1 MKRNIDIKSLLLKLL
16 TIGGFLV
23 FLFTLGIGNPLVII
37 TCILLTAVIFFKL
50 KYKKKYLKLL
60 TPLSSGL
67 LFLIMK
73 LFYWDNADFIQR
85 LNLLFLISLVFSMIM
100 AVREFKLLKKF
111 LFFFNRLPLKKRLIA
126 IFVAAEILFIIA
138 SFIMVQKGVKWGGDE
153 PHYLVISHSIARD
166 FDLNV
171 FDQYAR
177 DRYREFT
184 EVRLKHHARV
194 GKGFKTW
201 YSYGHLPG
209 LSLTLA
215 PFFLFKLPVPLLYS
229 LIRAYLGLFGAL
241 LAVVVYLFALKLWH
255 NRSLAV
261 FITAVLAFTAPVFFY
276 SIHIFA
282 ELQACLLI
290 LSALYLLLYSSRE
303 PQRRLEVSSCKKVSH
318 EGHEEHEEHRGR
330 NFFSPKKTL
339 LAGFLLGISVFW
351 GLKYAIFIY
360 LFSAGFFVYFVIKK
374 QPKRAVL
381 FVLFPV
387 LLQMLFFGY
396 LYYAY
401 GNFNPMSIYNG
412 VMTEAQAKEYYSK
425 VQVIPLQKRVE
436 TLLGIFFDQR
446 DGLLL
451 YNPFYFLAFPGLIIA
466 FKKFKTYW
474 REILICAAGFA
485 FILFL
490 GYSTVRPGYCPQA
503 RYLTP
508 AAWLLMLF
516 AIIYYKETGNKTV
529 KKWTFYLPVYSFLVV
544 IYQVFHPFTLYQSA
558 THLNLER
565 PALMFRQWSNIH
577 FSIPDVLPSFIK
589 VPGNFK
595 YLPNIIFLVMLLGF
609 IVLAINK
616 LKSCRVR
623 FFMPVLFA
631 ALFLA
636 AVLFPRVPIY
646 NPILL
651 NKEGAVPCKIYG
663 ESPYP
668 TRAAERKFELKGK
681 SVYHYTVS
689 TLKPVPFF
697 VMEFE
702 NHGKTGYSVSI
713 TNFDE
718 QKGQDRIVPT
728 GPGKTQKIYIRAPRY
743 KKFKVNCFYRF
754 HLEVEPSPPA
764 KPSLYL
770 QLYPVKRRAAAKER
784 EGTRRREEVRSRK

>member
-1 MKRNIDIKSLLLKLL
+1 MKGNMNIKSLLLKLP
-16 TIGGFLV
+16 TIGGFHV

-50 KYKKKYLKLL
+50 KYKKDCLKLL

-73 LFYWDNADFIQR
+73 LFYWDNPDFMQR
-85 LNLLFLISLVFSMIM
+85 LNLLLLISLIFSSMM

-126 IFVAAEILFIIA
+126 IFVFAELLFIIA
-138 SFIMVQKGVKWGGDE
+138 SFIMVREGVKWGGDE
-153 PHYLVISHSIARD
+153 PHYLVISHSLARD
-166 FDLNV
+166 VDLNV

-177 DRYREFT
+177 DRYREFV

-194 GKGFKTW
+194 GKGFKVW

-215 PFFLFKLPVPLLYS
+215 PFFLFKLPIPLLYF

-241 LAVVVYLFALKLWH
+241 LAVVVYLFALKLWN

-261 FITAVLAFTAPVFFY
+261 FITAVLTFTVPVFFY

-290 LSALYLLLYSSRE
+290 LSALYLLLYSSRG
-303 PQRRLEVSSCKKVSH
+303 PQRRVVPAAKKQ
-318 EGHEEHEEHRGR
+318 GTQGR
-330 NFFSPKKTL
+330 KTV

-401 GNFNPMSIYNG
+401 GSVNPMSIYNG
-412 VMTEAQAKEYYSK
+412 IMTEAQAKEYYSN
-425 VQVIPLQKRVE
+425 VQVIPLKKRVE

-451 YNPFYFLAFPGLIIA
+451 YNPFYFLAFPGLVLA

-474 REILICAAGFA
+474 REILIAAAGIA

-508 AAWLLMLF
+508 AVWLLMLF
-516 AIIYYKETGNKTV
+516 AVIYYRETRNKTF
-529 KKWTFYLPVYSFLVV
+529 KKWTFYLPVYSLPVV

-558 THLNLER
+558 THLNLDR
-565 PALMFRQWSNIH
+565 PALMFQQWSNIH
-577 FSIPDVLPSFIK
+577 FSIPGILPSFIK

-595 YLPNIIFLVMLLGF
+595 YLPNIIFLVLVLVF
-609 IVLAINK
+609 IVLAIKK
-616 LKSCRVR
+616 LKNYRMR
-623 FFMPVLFA
+623 FFMPVLFGVI
-631 ALFLA
+631 FLV
-636 AVLFPRVPIY
+636 AVLFPGVPIY

-651 NKEGAVPCKIYG
+651 NKQGAVPCKIYG
-663 ESPYP
+663 ESPFP

-681 SVYHYTVS
+681 RIYHYTVS
-689 TLKPVPFF
+689 TLRPVPFF

-702 NHGKTGYSVSI
+702 NHDKTGYSVWI

-718 QKGQDRIVPT
+718 RKGQDRIVPA
-728 GPGKTQKIYIRAPRY
+728 GPGKTQKVYIRAPRY
-743 KKFKVNCFYRF
+743 KRFKANYFYRF
-754 HLEVEPSPPA
+754 HLRLDPAPPV

-770 QLYPVKRRAAAKER
+770 QLYPVKGGAK
-784 EGTRRREEVRSRK
+784 

>member
-1 MKRNIDIKSLLLKLL
+1 MKRNIDKKSLLLKLL
-16 TIGGFLV
+16 TLGGFNV
-23 FLFTLGIGNPLVII
+23 FLFTLGISNPLVII
-37 TCILLTAVIFFKL
+37 TCILMTAVLFFRL
-50 KYKKKYLKLL
+50 TYKKGYLKLL

-67 LFLIMK
+67 LFLVMK
-73 LFYWDNADFIQR
+73 LFYWDNADFMQR
-85 LNLLFLISLVFSMIM
+85 MNLLLLISLIFSMM
-100 AVREFKLLKKF
+100 VVLREFRLLKKF
-111 LFFFNRLPLKKRLIA
+111 LFFFNHLPLKKRLMT
-126 IFVAAEILFIIA
+126 IFVFTEIMFIIA

-153 PHYLVISHSIARD
+153 PHYLVISHSLARD
-166 FDLNV
+166 LDLNV

-215 PFFLFKLPVPLLYS
+215 PFFLFKLPVPLLYF

-241 LAVVVYLFALKLWH
+241 LAVVVYLFALKFWH

-261 FITAVLAFTAPVFFY
+261 LITVVLTFTAPVFFY

-290 LSALYLLLYSSRE
+290 LSSLYLLLYSSRE
-303 PQRRLEVSSCKKVSH
+303 PKRRLEASSNKKMSR
-318 EGHEEHEEHRGR
+318 EGHEEHQEHSEGD
-330 NFFSPKKTL
+330 FFNPKKTL
-339 LAGFLLGISVFW
+339 LAGFLLGFSVFW

-360 LFSAGFFVYFVIKK
+360 LFAAGFFIYFVKKK

-387 LLQMLFFGY
+387 LLQILFFGY

-401 GNFNPMSIYNG
+401 GNSNPMSIYNG
-412 VMTEAQAKEYYSK
+412 VMTKEEAKEYYSK

-451 YNPFYFLAFPGLIIA
+451 YNPFYFLAFPGLILA
-466 FKKFKTYW
+466 LKKFKTYW
-474 REILICAAGFA
+474 REILISAAGFA

-508 AAWLLMLF
+508 VAWLLMLF
-516 AIIYYKETGNKTV
+516 AIIYYKETKNKTV

-558 THLNLER
+558 THLNLDR
-565 PALMFRQWSNIH
+565 PALMFQQWSNIH

-595 YLPNIIFLVMLLGF
+595 YLPNIIFLVLLLVF
-609 IVLAINK
+609 IVLAMNK
-616 LKSCRVR
+616 LKNYRVR
-623 FFMPVLFA
+623 FFMPVLFGII
-631 ALFLA
+631 FLA
-636 AVLFPRVPIY
+636 AILFPRVPIF
-646 NPILL
+646 NSILL

-689 TLKPVPFF
+689 TLSPVPFF

-702 NHGKTGYSVSI
+702 NHGKTGYSVLI
-713 TNFDE
+713 TNFDQ
-718 QKGQDRIVPT
+718 QKGQYRIVPT
-728 GPGKTQKIYIRAPRY
+728 GPGKTQKIYISSPRY
-743 KKFKVNCFYRF
+743 KRFKANYFYRF

-764 KPSLYL
+764 RPSLYL
-770 QLYPVKRRAAAKER
+770 QLYPVKKDI
-784 EGTRRREEVRSRK
+784 